1 MKQDATAEPHTATE
15 RRRQLKKE
23 STPVYAVSRNFTL
36 FKAAVKDLDTLL
48 HHLNQHIQCSNV
60 FALIHAQ
67 CLSGFVTLN
76 RLNMLVYA
84 CICLYLCGS
93 RKHRMS
99 KAIGNPQLPKLNRHS
114 LYTVGRLLSLAVV
127 ACRHALDYIMYVCC
141 VPNQRSAH

>member
-84 CICLYLCGS
+84 CICVVPESIGCLRRLATLNYRSSIDTVCTQLAGYYL
-93 RKHRMS
+93 
-99 KAIGNPQLPKLNRHS
+99 
-114 LYTVGRLLSLAVV
+114 
-127 ACRHALDYIMYVCC
+127 
-141 VPNQRSAH
+141 